1 MKIKIENFKE
11 QIKDNIS
18 NINYIEVVL
27 KKILIMSWIWWFF
40 PEILYLIA
48 GIEERPN
55 ILEDPVL
62 FIVTRAITLI
72 VTATIIKKI
81 IVPKIIEKR
90 IIPKIIGSLKKS
102 IQQHN
107 NILNLVVSIIIA
119 KFSSFNA
126 ISLFIAI
133 YDTSVINFMSNNIGL
148 S

>member
-1 MKIKIENFKE
+1 
-11 QIKDNIS
+11 
-18 NINYIEVVL
+18 
-27 KKILIMSWIWWFF
+27 
-40 PEILYLIA
+40 
-48 GIEERPN
+48 
-55 ILEDPVL
+55 
-62 FIVTRAITLI
+62 
-72 VTATIIKKI
+72 
-81 IVPKIIEKR
+81 VPKIIEKR